1 MQAVC
6 QGTCCREI
14 IPLCRC
20 SIFLRVRTQA
30 RTCTY
35 YARRPWP
42 PLVSWRTKGTGELSD
57 CVHIWCHGPQI
68 DLNTYSV
75 LQRGL
80 SHASRPTTGFTSDR
94 CIENIGGATGYM
106 IWVWHSLPRNFR
118 HLYYNKKGS
127 TSLCNSLTHLSPD
140 AIPMRFYKIGLAD
153 WRHDTLCTTNMYL
166 IQV

>member
-1 MQAVC
+1 MGSWLRLHWEVIYGLILAAVC

-106 IWVWHSLPRNFR
+106 
-118 HLYYNKKGS
+118 
-127 TSLCNSLTHLSPD
+127 
-140 AIPMRFYKIGLAD
+140 MGLALPSTKFPPFLLQQKGLD
-153 WRHDTLCTTNMYL
+153 VVVQFL
-166 IQV
+166 